1 MNIFFLHTNSLYLVM
16 SSPPVFYGVCVAH
29 LFSFLLLWSVFIL
42 YVFILCLVLNA
53 VTVTGFSLAFINT
66 TTFVNHFIIFQAEH
80 VSWGPAA
87 IFVVMNMIVV
97 VILLTLPETMGRELP
112 TTVEEMKSWF
122 KGRKGLFDVR
132 WPKSYR
138 QQSST

>member
-1 MNIFFLHTNSLYLVM
+1 M
-16 SSPPVFYGVCVAH
+16 
-29 LFSFLLLWSVFIL
+29 
-42 YVFILCLVLNA
+42 
-53 VTVTGFSLAFINT
+53 
-66 TTFVNHFIIFQAEH
+66 
-80 VSWGPAA
+80 SWGPAA